1 MSVLLIG
8 VTLGLDS
15 FRAGVGMAALDRS
28 WRLHAWLALA
38 FGICDGLGT
47 LIGVALGEA
56 VSRGFVAA
64 AAGYV
69 GPALLILYGALLIA
83 VPSSAAS
90 RVREVGRPWMIVGLP
105 VALSVDNLASSVA
118 LGLVQF
124 PAATTAVIIGAVSG
138 AMALA
143 GLRFGAVLLRMF
155 PLPAEL
161 AAGVMMLLVG
171 AMLAVD

>member
-1 MSVLLIG
+1 MSVLLMGI
-8 VTLGLDS
+8 TLGLDS
-15 FRAGVGMAALDRS
+15 LRAGVGMSALDRS

-47 LIGVALGEA
+47 LIGAALGEA
-56 VSRGFVAA
+56 VSRGAI

-69 GPALLILYGALLIA
+69 GPALLIVYGTLLIA
-83 VPSSAAS
+83 VPSHTAS

-105 VALSVDNLASSVA
+105 VALSVDNLVSGVA

-124 PAATTAVIIGAVSG
+124 PAVTTAAIIAAVSG
-138 AMALA
+138 AMALV
-143 GLRFGAVLLRMF
+143 GLRFGAYVIRMCPLR
-155 PLPAEL
+155 AEPV
-161 AAGVMMLLVG
+161 AGVMMLVVG